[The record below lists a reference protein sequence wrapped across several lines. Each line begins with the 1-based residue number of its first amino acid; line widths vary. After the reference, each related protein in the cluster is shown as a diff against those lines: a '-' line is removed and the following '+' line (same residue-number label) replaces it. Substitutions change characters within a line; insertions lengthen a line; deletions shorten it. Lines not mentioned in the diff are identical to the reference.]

1 MGKGRQKGTET
12 SVTHVEGLLDHTKS
26 RYYPEGSKVIDRK
39 AACVRFGYKNVGQA
53 EGRGQRQRDLGSCAI
68 LKREML
74 DLDGR
79 SSVQGE
85 QELKFSERKANLGR
99 DDVIERGA
107 GGGSVDRIPQ
117 RRGPEF
123 RLPSPRIQ
131 A

>member
-1 MGKGRQKGTET
+1 M
-12 SVTHVEGLLDHTKS
+12 DYTKS
-26 RYYPEGSKVIDRK
+26 RYYPEGSKIIDRK

-85 QELKFSERKANLGR
+85 QELKYSERKANLGR

-117 RRGPEF
+117 TRGPEF
-123 RLPSPRIQ
+123 RLPSPRVQ
-131 A
+131 V